1 MIIEF
6 IGADHEVT
14 GSCHYVECGD
24 TRFLVDYGME
34 QGVNVFANAELP
46 VPPADLDY
54 VLVTHAHIDH
64 SGLLP
69 LLFKQGFHGTILA
82 THATAG
88 LCRIMLE
95 DSAHIQEQEAEWR
108 NRKAMRAG
116 EPGVEPIFTMQD
128 AEETLKLLKSV
139 GYGETV
145 ELTDNVS
152 VRFIDAGHLLGSA
165 SIEVW
170 LKEDGIEKKIVFS
183 GDIGNLNHPLIR
195 DPQYIDSADYVLTE
209 ATYGDRFHPEG
220 VDHVEEL
227 REVIQ
232 DTFDRGGNV
241 VIPAFAVG
249 RTQEL
254 LYYIRII
261 KKEQMIK
268 GHEGFEVWVDSPLA
282 IEATEV
288 FKANLLDCFDD
299 ETRELIDQGENPVS
313 FDGLKTALTTDES
326 VAINS
331 MTTPKVIISAAGM
344 CDAGRIRHHLKHNL
358 WRPES
363 TVVFAGYQSTGTLGR
378 TLQDGAEKVKIFGE
392 TIEVKA
398 RIATLQG
405 ISGHADQTG
414 LLRWIGAFSAKKPD
428 QVFIVHG
435 EDSVCLNYAK
445 KVAEEYG
452 LNVAAPFSGSVYDL
466 AKGEWVKL
474 TEGVPI
480 DKDAAK
486 AQRNDSVYVQLKTAA
501 DRLMKLVDGSSENA
515 NADIRK
521 LTEQIQTLCD
531 KWGG

>member
-1 MIIEF
+1 
-6 IGADHEVT
+6 
-14 GSCHYVECGD
+14 
-24 TRFLVDYGME
+24 
-34 QGVNVFANAELP
+34 
-46 VPPADLDY
+46 
-54 VLVTHAHIDH
+54 
-64 SGLLP
+64 
-69 LLFKQGFHGTILA
+69 
-82 THATAG
+82 
-88 LCRIMLE
+88 
-95 DSAHIQEQEAEWR
+95 
-108 NRKAMRAG
+108 
-116 EPGVEPIFTMQD
+116 
-128 AEETLKLLKSV
+128 
-139 GYGETV
+139 
-145 ELTDNVS
+145 
-152 VRFIDAGHLLGSA
+152 
-165 SIEVW
+165 
-170 LKEDGIEKKIVFS
+170 
-183 GDIGNLNHPLIR
+183 
-195 DPQYIDSADYVLTE
+195 
-209 ATYGDRFHPEG
+209 
-220 VDHVEEL
+220 
-227 REVIQ
+227 
-232 DTFDRGGNV
+232 
-241 VIPAFAVG
+241 
-249 RTQEL
+249 
-254 LYYIRII
+254 
-261 KKEQMIK
+261 
-268 GHEGFEVWVDSPLA
+268 
-282 IEATEV
+282 
-288 FKANLLDCFDD
+288 
-299 ETRELIDQGENPVS
+299 
-313 FDGLKTALTTDES
+313 
-326 VAINS
+326 